1 MRCCRQ
7 RQAYLQ
13 LAANR
18 YVVSLVPTRIRK
30 FLSDLTTGR
39 DISVDMLNVD
49 ILVNLDP
56 TLCSLILDNAIV
68 NAFKHGDERNP
79 AVRVAVT
86 TTDDG
91 DDKIKVQFTI
101 TNRANQQS
109 TRLSQTFV
117 EKMFNGDSH
126 DTPAANPWSDR
137 IGLQHS
143 RLAARAHN
151 IALSL
156 EQMDDTVTFQ
166 ATLTTTRAAHT
177 PLILSASQQD
187 VSSFPKNS
195 LRIYYIDDS
204 AMARRI
210 MESCLQQITTHDKI
224 GLFGHTADDIPPF
237 LESVLEDGD
246 IAILDQNL
254 DFQGSP
260 GALGSELVKHILRE
274 GFSGLI
280 CIRSGNTSA
289 EDVKQYMASGAH
301 LVLDKDEGRASILH
315 KLKAAYLHHIEEEG
329 LSFINL

>member
-1 MRCCRQ
+1 MLLVQAPPPSQ
-7 RQAYLQ
+7 RDKRPLSHGFSDTTSLPLPNAFPTPPGTSLPHWPTPSPPLVPFPVLQ

-210 MESCLQQITTHDKI
+210 MESCLQQVCTALYSFGQCSIRTH
-224 GLFGHTADDIPPF
+224 
-237 LESVLEDGD
+237 
-246 IAILDQNL
+246 N
-254 DFQGSP
+254 
-260 GALGSELVKHILRE
+260 
-274 GFSGLI
+274 
-280 CIRSGNTSA
+280 
-289 EDVKQYMASGAH
+289 
-301 LVLDKDEGRASILH
+301 
-315 KLKAAYLHHIEEEG
+315 
-329 LSFINL
+329 